1 MLQGS
6 DKMEFKRLN
15 NMTGKDPVLNRRIA
29 SIFLNEFDAF
39 IKLLKNLPQEPNAD
53 NIRFSLHKLRPS
65 FVIFEMDKLIK
76 SFENLS
82 DRKGNDDALFD
93 DDKELTSTIIESEH
107 QMNGVKT
114 FLEQL

>member
-1 MLQGS
+1 
-6 DKMEFKRLN
+6 MEFKRLN

-29 SIFLNEFDAF
+29 SIFLSEFEAF

-76 SFENLS
+76 NFENLS
-82 DRKGNDDALFD
+82 DRKGNEDVISMEDN
-93 DDKELTSTIIESEH
+93 ELTSVILESEY
-107 QMNGVKT
+107 QLVGVKT

>member
-1 MLQGS
+1 
-6 DKMEFKRLN
+6 MEFKRLN

-76 SFENLS
+76 NFENLS
-82 DRKGNDDALFD
+82 DRKGNEDLISNADN
-93 DDKELTSTIIESEH
+93 ELVSVIHESEH
-107 QMNGVKT
+107 QLLGVKT